1 MTRYIKQNK
10 TRVMP
15 QQDIERLAREY
26 AKELYPEEYELAQ
39 EDENSPNYN
48 SEAVDVIEN
57 CMADLICHL
66 RFILRDHCIVPKEK
80 VREKYSVCKM
90 GYNECEAVDL
100 GYAMGILEELF
111 GTELFCGKEGGMS
124 DAKDCKH
131 IIPMNFKC
139 IHIKTKMRYGK
150 YIGCPRIFNTDIDCP
165 DRCGR
170 TACSRIRPTY

>member
-1 MTRYIKQNK
+1 MNNQE
-10 TRVMP
+10 
-15 QQDIERLAREY
+15 IERLAKEY
-26 AKELYPEEYELAQ
+26 AELNPPSTQDEKLKENGINLNAKMVFESFLQ
-39 EDENSPNYN
+39 WL
-48 SEAVDVIEN
+48 VKT
-57 CMADLICHL
+57 
-66 RFILRDHCIVPKEK
+66 HCIVPKEK
-80 VREKYSVCKM
+80 VIEKYSVCKM